1 MSNIATIYHAQFGAI
16 RQFTTNGKPWFNA
29 VDVCNALGYKNSRKA
44 ILDNC
49 RNETPYVTKRY
60 TGVQTGIKADGTPA
74 IQQVETTFIDEG
86 NLYRLILRSKLPAA
100 RQFEDWVCDEVLPA
114 IRKHGSYSTARF
126 EPNDNQHLGLVFKDV
141 AYSHLIKVDNS
152 RVRKALYNAIE
163 FYVSKIQ

>member
-1 MSNIATIYHAQFGAI
+1 MSNIATLFHPQFGTI
-16 RQFTTNGKPWFNA
+16 RQFTTKDKPWFNA
-29 VDVCNALGYKNSRKA
+29 NDVCNALGYYNQRDA
-44 ILDNC
+44 VARHC
-49 RNETPYVTKRY
+49 RAEGVVKRDTHTQGGKQELSY
-60 TGVQTGIKADGTPA
+60 
-74 IQQVETTFIDEG
+74 IDEG